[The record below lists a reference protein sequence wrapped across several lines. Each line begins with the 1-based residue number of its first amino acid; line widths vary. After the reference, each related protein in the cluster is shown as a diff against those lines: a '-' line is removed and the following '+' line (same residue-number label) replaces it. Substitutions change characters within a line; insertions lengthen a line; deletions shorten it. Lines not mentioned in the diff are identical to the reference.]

1 MTVRKLKK
9 ILVLQHDEK
18 DCGVSCL
25 KTIFRYYGSDVS
37 LEKLRRESGT
47 NNKGTS
53 MLGLYQSAQTHNF
66 EAEGLQGN
74 IGELKAIKHPV
85 ILHVNLEGN
94 FEHYIVFF
102 RYEDRKF
109 IIGDPAEGIVKYTDE
124 ELSKIWQSCYL
135 LDLTPNSKFKA
146 SGLHSD
152 QSIKWLKKHLIQDKN
167 LFVSSLFLGT
177 IIALLGLAT
186 AVFTEQLVDE
196 ILPERNFSLLLKGIC
211 SWGILLL
218 LANLFTYFR
227 QLLMFRQSFEF
238 NQRVIQYFLG
248 KLIYLPKSFFDS
260 KKQGDM
266 IARMNDSEKIQ
277 SAVQYVLGQ
286 ATIDALLL
294 VISFSFLFYYNL
306 QTALFTVAILPLQVI
321 LISVYLKSIKSK
333 QREVMFNYAIN
344 ESNYIETTNG
354 INTIKSF
361 QKEDYFRTRAQVI
374 YQKYQNSIFSFRRF
388 TSGFDLSIDSINTI
402 CLILT
407 ITYSS
412 FLYFEDKIELGELI
426 ASLTIVN
433 ILIGSAE
440 NLVMANINIQ
450 GAKVALE
457 RMFEF
462 TEEEQEDAISP
473 HQEPFEFEELQVSN
487 LSFAYPGQG
496 QLLNDISFTI
506 NRGEIISILGE
517 NGCGKSSLMQLI
529 QKFYSNYN
537 GEIKVNGKDLKHL
550 TTNQWRKALGIVP
563 QSIKIFNG
571 NILDNICLQD
581 GEEEEDKIISFCKK
595 LGIDQYFSNL
605 YHSYYTLVGEEG
617 INLSGGEKQLL
628 ALTRALY
635 RNPQIL
641 ILDEATS
648 AMDRNTENFVLD
660 LLKNLKGNTTI
671 LFITH
676 RLHILKSFDSKIL
689 VMENG
694 NIKANGYHE
703 ELLSEDNLYSNY
715 WKDLLYA

>member
-1 MTVRKLKK
+1 MTGRKLNK
-9 ILVLQHDEK
+9 ILVLQQDEK

-47 NNKGTS
+47 SSKGTS
-53 MLGLYQSAQTHNF
+53 MLGLYQSALIHNF
-66 EAEGLQGN
+66 NSEGLQGN
-74 IGELKAIKHPV
+74 TEELKAIQHPV

-94 FEHYIVFF
+94 LEHYIVFF
-102 RYEDRKF
+102 RYENNKF
-109 IIGDPAEGIVKYTDE
+109 IIGDPAEGIVRYTDK
-124 ELSKIWQSCYL
+124 ELSNIWLSGYL
-135 LDLTPNSKFKA
+135 LDLSPNSEFKA

-152 QSIKWLKKHLIQDKN
+152 QSLKWLKKHLIPDKN
-167 LFVSSLFLGT
+167 LFISSLFLGT

-196 ILPERNFSLLLKGIC
+196 ILPERDFSLLLKGVC

-248 KLIYLPKSFFDS
+248 KLIHLPKSFFDS

-277 SAVQYVLGQ
+277 SAIQYVLGQ
-286 ATIDALLL
+286 ATIDTLLL
-294 VISFSFLFYYNL
+294 IISFSFLFYYNL
-306 QTALFTVAILPLQVI
+306 QTALFAAAILPLLII
-321 LISVYLKSIKSK
+321 LISIYLRSIKFK
-333 QREVMFNYAIN
+333 QKEVMVNYAIN

-361 QKEDYFRTRAQVI
+361 QKEEYFRTKAQTI
-374 YQKYQNSIFSFRRF
+374 YKKYQVSIFSFRRF
-388 TSGFDLSIDSINTI
+388 TSGFDLSIDSINSI

-407 ITYSS
+407 IAYSS

-440 NLVMANINIQ
+440 NLVLANINIQ

-462 TEEEQEDAISP
+462 TEEEHEDSKSS
-473 HQEPFEFEELQVSN
+473 HQEALEFRELHISN
-487 LSFAYPGQG
+487 LNFAYSGQG
-496 QLLNDISFTI
+496 QLLNDISFTVGK
-506 NRGEIISILGE
+506 GEIISILGE
-517 NGCGKSSLMQLI
+517 NGCGKSSLMQII
-529 QKFYSNYN
+529 QKFYSNYS
-537 GEIKVNGKDLKHL
+537 GEIKVNGKDLQHL
-550 TTNQWRKALGIVP
+550 STNQWRNALGIVP
-563 QSIKIFNG
+563 QNIKIFNG

-581 GEEEEDKIISFCKK
+581 GEEEEDKIVSFCKEI
-595 LGIDQYFSNL
+595 GVDQYFSNL
-605 YHSYYTLVGEEG
+605 HHSYYTLVGEEG

-641 ILDEATS
+641 ILDEVTS

-660 LLKNLKGNTTI
+660 LLKNLNGNTTI

-676 RLHILKSFDSKIL
+676 RLHILKSFNSKIL

-694 NIKANGYHE
+694 KIKANGYHE
-703 ELLSEDNLYSNY
+703 ELLKEDNLYSNY